1 MIARHSR
8 TVDML
13 NWLSA
18 LWRRSNTRNSGQLD
32 PTEYSVHPPN
42 LTFLSD
48 VSPGRWMEE
57 RWPPHFGSVGSL
69 VPGGY
74 SAYARVLHPARNT
87 RDESVPWSAVAE
99 WSGRVYH
106 PIMSFEGISVPTE
119 GSLRETPPWDHD
131 PRHGSI
137 DEDVALE
144 LADLLSCYTDTDE
157 LCYFGVWEGYGEYS
171 GGTVLL
177 TSDGRGRRLGVPRDI
192 RRAQR
197 VKGSGFHYLLYE
209 GTLEGILGFYSH
221 FLAHPPNIWWP
232 SDRAWFVATDVD
244 LDSTYI
250 GASQECIDALLG
262 HPTLEAVPAEYL
274 ASVAMTADTINLG
287 DQI

>member
-1 MIARHSR
+1 
-8 TVDML
+8 ML

-18 LWRRSNTRNSGQLD
+18 LWGRSSILNSGRLD

-57 RWPPHFGSVGSL
+57 KWPPHFGSVGSL
-69 VPGGY
+69 VPLGY
-74 SAYARVLHPARNT
+74 EAYARVLHPARNM

-106 PIMSFEGISVPTE
+106 PLMSFEGISVPTE
-119 GSLRETPPWDHD
+119 GSVRETPPWDHD

-144 LADLLSCYTDTDE
+144 LADFLSRYTDTNE
-157 LCYFGVWEGYGEYS
+157 QCYFGVWEGYGQYS
-171 GGTVLL
+171 GGTVML

-192 RRAQR
+192 RDAQR
-197 VKGSGFHYLLYE
+197 IKGAGFHYLLYR
-209 GTLEGILGFYSH
+209 GRWQDLTQF
-221 FLAHPPNIWWP
+221 FAHALSMPPNIWWP
-232 SDRAWFVATDVD
+232 ADRAWFVATDVD
-244 LDSTYI
+244 LDSTYV
-250 GASQECIDALLG
+250 GASRECIAALLS
-262 HPTLEAVPAEYL
+262 HDPLETLPAEPD
-274 ASVAMTADTINLG
+274 APISMTADEINLG
-287 DQI
+287 NQGER